1 MTSDIHKR
9 LRALPAVDTV
19 LKLPAASEL
28 IERYGHRTVVEA
40 IRAVLHAIREN
51 VLAGKD
57 KSSHLLGAAA
67 ILAVAESALADRQH
81 PHLKRVVNATGIVLH
96 TGLGR
101 AVMPPDVAEALSELT
116 GCCNIQ
122 MDLETG
128 ERVKR
133 EHTIRELVCELTG
146 AEDALLVNN
155 NAAATLLVLKAL
167 AEGKEAIVS
176 RGELIE
182 IGGSFRLP
190 DIMSQSGAIL
200 REVGATNKTHARDY
214 AAAVGPDTALLL
226 KVHKS
231 NYEIVGFSQ
240 EVDIADIAAIGHKH
254 DIPVVDDLGCGALVD
269 LEAFGLEHEM
279 TVAESLQA
287 GADIA
292 LFSTDKLIGGP
303 QGGLIVG
310 RRDLLDRVRKHP
322 LYRAFRVGKL
332 TLAALE
338 ATLRVFRAPDALPHS
353 HPVYTML
360 ARPLNAIKAQA
371 ENVARQISM
380 YHPAWAVSVEATSS
394 RLGGGALPGSEL
406 SSFAVQISSK
416 AASADALALQLRQ
429 APIPVISRIKDSAI
443 LLDMRTVREPEV
455 VDVLNA
461 CKGIHEM
468 THDKTP
474 KSE

>member
-1 MTSDIHKR
+1 MTTDIHER
-9 LRALPAVDTV
+9 LRELPAVDAI
-19 LKLPAASEL
+19 LKLPAAAAL
-28 IERYGHRTVVEA
+28 IESHGHGCVVEA
-40 IRAVLHAIREN
+40 VRAVLDTIREN
-51 VLAGKD
+51 VLAGED
-57 KSSHLLGAAA
+57 DGSTLPAAAA
-67 ILAVAESALADRQH
+67 ILAIAESALSSRQR
-81 PHLKRVVNATGIVLH
+81 PRLKRVVNATGIVLH

-101 AVMPPDVAEALSELT
+101 AVMPPDAAESLSGLT

-128 ERVKR
+128 DRIKR
-133 EHTIRELVCELTG
+133 EHGIRELVCELTG
-146 AEDALLVNN
+146 AEEALLVNN

-167 AEGKEAIVS
+167 AEDKEVIVS

-190 DIMSQSGAIL
+190 DIMSQGGAIL

-231 NYEIVGFSQ
+231 NYEIIGFSK
-240 EVDIADIAAIGHKH
+240 EVDIADIAAIGREHE
-254 DIPVVDDLGCGALVD
+254 IPVVDDLGCGSLVG

-287 GADIA
+287 GSDIA

-338 ATLRVFRAPDALPHS
+338 ATLRLFRAPDVLPRS

-360 ARPLNAIKAQA
+360 AKSLDAIKAQA
-371 ENVARQISM
+371 GKVAEQIAAD
-380 YHPAWAVSVEATSS
+380 HPTWKVSVEETAS

-406 SSFAVQISSK
+406 PSFAVQI
-416 AASADALALQLRQ
+416 AAKELSADAVALQLRT
-429 APIPVISRIKDSAI
+429 ADVPVIARVKDAAL
-443 LLDMRTVREPEV
+443 LLDMRTVHEPEV
-455 VDVLNA
+455 EDVLNA
-461 CKGIHEM
+461 CKAVEG
-468 THDKTP
+468 
-474 KSE
+474 

>member
-1 MTSDIHKR
+1 MTSDIHTR
-9 LRALPAVDTV
+9 LRALPAVDAI
-19 LKLPAASEL
+19 LKLPTASALME
-28 IERYGHRTVVEA
+28 EYGHSTVVEA
-40 IRAVLHAIREN
+40 VRTVLHAIREN
-51 VLAGKD
+51 VLSGED
-57 KSSHLLGAAA
+57 ESSHLLGAAA
-67 ILAVAESALADRQH
+67 ILAVAESALSDRQH

-101 AVMPPDVAEALSELT
+101 AVMPPVVADALSDVT

-128 ERVKR
+128 DRIKR
-133 EHTIRELVCELTG
+133 EHNIRELVCELTG

-167 AEGKEAIVS
+167 AEDKEVVVS

-190 DIMSQSGAIL
+190 DIMSQSGAVL

-214 AAAVGPDTALLL
+214 AAAVGPNTALLL

-240 EVDIADIAAIGHKH
+240 EVNIADIAAIGQKH
-254 DIPVVDDLGCGALVD
+254 DIPVVDDLGCGALVG
-269 LEAFGLEHEM
+269 LESFGLQHEM

-310 RRDLLDRVRKHP
+310 RSDLLERVRKHP

-338 ATLRVFRAPDALPHS
+338 ATLRIFRAPDVLPKS
-353 HPVYTML
+353 HPVYGML
-360 ARPLNAIKAQA
+360 AKPTDTIKAQA
-371 ENVARQISM
+371 ERVAGQLTAD
-380 YHPAWAVSVEATSS
+380 HPTWTVSVEETAS

-406 SSFAVQISSK
+406 PSFAVQITPK
-416 AASADALALQLRQ
+416 GISADALALQLRQ
-429 APIPVISRIKDSAI
+429 SQAPVISRIKDAAI
-443 LLDMRTVREPEV
+443 LLDMRTVREHEV
-455 VDVLNA
+455 DDVLNA
-461 CKGIHEM
+461 CKAVEG
-468 THDKTP
+468 
-474 KSE
+474 